1 MAKLI
6 DGYLMDD
13 MIVYRG
19 LQKGGYVGRGYRV
32 HPPDCENAEV
42 RWLNRLEDDL
52 RVLLS
57 SLKEMSRQGIVATP
71 AYLKPKHVDGEFCKS
86 YSSAS
91 SSVNHLP
98 LSLTI
103 ILYLL
108 FSQLQM
114 PTKSMLCSLP

>member
-42 RWLNRLEDDL
+42 SWLNRMEDDM
-52 RVLLS
+52 RVLRS
-57 SLKEMSRQGIVATP
+57 SLKDTARMQVHWT
-71 AYLKPKHVDGEFCKS
+71 VDSDYRRE
-86 YSSAS
+86 
-91 SSVNHLP
+91 
-98 LSLTI
+98 
-103 ILYLL
+103 LL
-108 FSQLQM
+108 
-114 PTKSMLCSLP
+114 